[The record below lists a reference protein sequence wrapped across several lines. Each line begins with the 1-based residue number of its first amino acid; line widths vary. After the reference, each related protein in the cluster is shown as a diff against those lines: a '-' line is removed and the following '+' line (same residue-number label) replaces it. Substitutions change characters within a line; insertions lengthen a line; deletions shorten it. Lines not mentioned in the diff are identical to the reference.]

1 MRAPKRRPRRV
12 SLRSRSGDSSILSVM
27 HRIQERDVQILLD
40 LHEHRVLTTQQ
51 IAELHFPSYHVGW
64 KRLHLLE
71 QLGFVRHFQ
80 PAFWHG
86 SAPHHFVLDEPGAL
100 LVAVRLDTDLKSL
113 GWKPDDAIRI
123 ARSQTRDH
131 LVQANGFFT
140 RLAWRARTSGRAELT
155 EWIGERRASRGW
167 GVAIQPDGVG
177 RVTAEASD
185 VWFFFELDR
194 GTETHGQLRAKLR
207 RYSEVALLPD
217 VPWTVLFAFPT
228 ERREAEARK
237 ALRVPGMNV
246 ATTVLELAM
255 DDPIAS
261 IWLPLGYPIRVPLFD
276 LAPRSSDP
284 DQPDQHSLGERGDR
298 LAVEGRYART
308 RPLPPREPP

>member
-1 MRAPKRRPRRV
+1 MTAPKRRPRRV

-27 HRIQERDVQILLD
+27 HRIQERDVSILLD

-51 IAELHFPSYHVGW
+51 IAELHFPSYHVAW
-64 KRLHLLE
+64 RRLHLLE

-86 SAPHHFVLDEPGAL
+86 SAPYHFVLDEAGAV
-100 LVAVRLDTDLKSL
+100 LVAVRFDTNLKDL

-140 RLAWRARTSGRAELT
+140 RLAWHCRISGRARLT
-155 EWIGERRASRGW
+155 EWVGERQANRGW
-167 GVAIQPDGVG
+167 GVAIKPDGVG
-177 RVTAEASD
+177 RVTGEASD

-194 GTETHGQLRAKLR
+194 GTETHGQLRGKLR

-217 VPWTVLFAFPT
+217 VPRTVLFAFPT
-228 ERREAEARK
+228 ERREMEARR
-237 ALRVPGMNV
+237 ALHIPGLSV
-246 ATTVLELAM
+246 ATTVLELSMA
-255 DDPIAS
+255 DPLAPV
-261 IWLPLGYPIRVPLFD
+261 WLPVGEPIR
-276 LAPRSSDP
+276 
-284 DQPDQHSLGERGDR
+284 
-298 LAVEGRYART
+298 
-308 RPLPPREPP
+308 RPLLGLSRPPTEPYQPHRGEWVDRRSQSLR